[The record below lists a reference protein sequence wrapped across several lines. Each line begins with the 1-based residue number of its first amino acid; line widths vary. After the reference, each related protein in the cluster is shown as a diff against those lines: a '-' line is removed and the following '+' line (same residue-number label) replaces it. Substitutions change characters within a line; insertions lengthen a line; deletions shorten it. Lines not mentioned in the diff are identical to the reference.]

1 MEDKLRLDIPI
12 LTRKNAESWF
22 TRAKLEFTIKSV
34 LYIVEP
40 PTNVFTPVTDASQ
53 SLSTTST
60 TSGGSAQGFGN
71 VIPNATVLA
80 FLYKHIDPVDQ
91 AYIRDLDGK
100 AAWIKL
106 SNKYLPKL
114 ESQARDKI
122 GEFYTWK
129 LPTDSSVD
137 IDEA

>member
-60 TSGGSAQGFGN
+60 TSGESAQSFRNIILN
-71 VIPNATVLA
+71 VTVLA
-80 FLYKHIDPVDQ
+80 FLYKHIDPVNQ
-91 AYIRDLDGK
+91 AYIQDLDRK
-100 AAWIKL
+100 AA
-106 SNKYLPKL
+106 
-114 ESQARDKI
+114 
-122 GEFYTWK
+122 
-129 LPTDSSVD
+129 
-137 IDEA
+137 